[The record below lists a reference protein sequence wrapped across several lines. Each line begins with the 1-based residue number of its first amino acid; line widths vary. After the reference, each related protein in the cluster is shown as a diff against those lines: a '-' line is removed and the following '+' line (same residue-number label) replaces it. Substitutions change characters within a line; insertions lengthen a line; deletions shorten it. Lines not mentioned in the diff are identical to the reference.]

1 MDRRRLRQYRA
12 LKQELESLEGTIE
25 QLSERAMEI
34 PTVKGKVTASGLEW
48 PYIEQHVTVEMADP
62 KEADAIK
69 RRIRI
74 KKIRKTEAE
83 CLAAEIEEFIAGIP
97 DSTDR
102 RIFEMSFLEGKTQ
115 QEISDE
121 IHLER
126 SGISKRI
133 SKYLEVSHNSQK

>member
-1 MDRRRLRQYRA
+1 MDRRKLRQYRA

-25 QLSERAMEI
+25 QLSERAAEI

-83 CLAAEIEEFIAGIP
+83 CLAAEIEEFIASIP
-97 DSTDR
+97 DSMDR
-102 RIFEMSFLEGKTQ
+102 QIFELVYLEGKTM
-115 QEISDE
+115 QETGE
-121 IHLER
+121 QL
-126 SGISKRI
+126 GYTKGRI
-133 SKYLEVSHNSQK
+133 SQKISEVLKD

>member
-1 MDRRRLRQYRA
+1 MDRGRLRQYRA

-25 QLSERAMEI
+25 HLSERAAEI

-97 DSTDR
+97 DSMDR
-102 RIFEMSFLEGKTQ
+102 QIFELVYLEGKTM
-115 QEISDE
+115 QETGE
-121 IHLER
+121 QL
-126 SGISKRI
+126 GYTKGRI
-133 SKYLEVSHNSQK
+133 SQKISEVLKD

>member
-25 QLSERAMEI
+25 HLSERATEI

-48 PYIEQHVTVEMADP
+48 PYIEQQVTVEMADP

-97 DSTDR
+97 DSMDR
-102 RIFEMSFLEGKTQ
+102 QIFELVYLEGKTM
-115 QEISDE
+115 QETGE
-121 IHLER
+121 QL
-126 SGISKRI
+126 GYTKGRI
-133 SKYLEVSHNSQK
+133 SQKISEVLKD

>member
-25 QLSERAMEI
+25 RLSERVTEI

-97 DSTDR
+97 DSMDR
-102 RIFEMSFLEGKTQ
+102 QIFELVYLEGKTM
-115 QEISDE
+115 QETGE
-121 IHLER
+121 QL
-126 SGISKRI
+126 GYTKGRI
-133 SKYLEVSHNSQK
+133 SQKISEVLKD

>member
-25 QLSERAMEI
+25 HLSERATEI

-97 DSTDR
+97 DSMDR
-102 RIFEMSFLEGKTQ
+102 QIFELVYLEGKTM
-115 QEISDE
+115 QETGE
-121 IHLER
+121 QL
-126 SGISKRI
+126 GYTKGRI
-133 SKYLEVSHNSQK
+133 SQKISEVLKD

>member
-1 MDRRRLRQYRA
+1 MDRGRLRQYRA

-25 QLSERAMEI
+25 HLSERAAEI

-48 PYIEQHVTVEMADP
+48 PYIEQHVMVEMADP

-97 DSTDR
+97 DSMDR
-102 RIFEMSFLEGKTQ
+102 QIFELVYLEGKTM
-115 QEISDE
+115 QETGE
-121 IHLER
+121 QL
-126 SGISKRI
+126 GYTKGRI
-133 SKYLEVSHNSQK
+133 SQKISEVLKD

>member
-25 QLSERAMEI
+25 HLSERAAEI

-48 PYIEQHVTVEMADP
+48 PYIEQYVTVEMADP

-97 DSTDR
+97 DSMDR
-102 RIFEMSFLEGKTQ
+102 QIFELVYLEGKTM
-115 QEISDE
+115 QETGE
-121 IHLER
+121 QL
-126 SGISKRI
+126 GYTKGRI
-133 SKYLEVSHNSQK
+133 SQKISEVLKD

>member
-1 MDRRRLRQYRA
+1 MDRRRLRQYMA

-25 QLSERAMEI
+25 HLSERATEI

-97 DSTDR
+97 DSMDR
-102 RIFEMSFLEGKTQ
+102 QIFELVYLEGKTM
-115 QEISDE
+115 QETGE
-121 IHLER
+121 QL
-126 SGISKRI
+126 GYTKGRI
-133 SKYLEVSHNSQK
+133 SQKISEVLKD

>member
-1 MDRRRLRQYRA
+1 MDRGRLRQYRA

-25 QLSERAMEI
+25 HLSERAAEI

-62 KEADAIK
+62 KEADALK

-102 RIFEMSFLEGKTQ
+102 QIFELVYLEGKTM
-115 QEISDE
+115 QETGE
-121 IHLER
+121 QL
-126 SGISKRI
+126 GYTKGRI
-133 SKYLEVSHNSQK
+133 SQKISEVLKD

>member
-12 LKQELESLEGTIE
+12 LKRELESLEDTIE
-25 QLSERAMEI
+25 RLSDKEIEI

-48 PYIEQHVTVEMADP
+48 PYIKQHITVEMAEP
-62 KEADAIK
+62 KAVDAIK

-102 RIFEMSFLEGKTQ
+102 QIFELVFLEGKTM
-115 QEISDE
+115 QETGE
-121 IHLER
+121 QL
-126 SGISKRI
+126 GYTKGRI
-133 SKYLEVSHNSQK
+133 SQKISEVLKD

>member
-25 QLSERAMEI
+25 RLSERVTEV

-97 DSTDR
+97 DSMDR
-102 RIFEMSFLEGKTQ
+102 QIFELDQRRTW
-115 QEISDE
+115 
-121 IHLER
+121 
-126 SGISKRI
+126 
-133 SKYLEVSHNSQK
+133 

>member
-1 MDRRRLRQYRA
+1 MDRGRLRQYRA
-12 LKQELESLEGTIE
+12 LKQELESLEGAIE
-25 QLSERAMEI
+25 HLSERAAEI

-83 CLAAEIEEFIAGIP
+83 YLAAEIEEFIAGIP
-97 DSTDR
+97 DSMDR
-102 RIFEMSFLEGKTQ
+102 QIFELVYLEGKTM
-115 QEISDE
+115 QETGE
-121 IHLER
+121 QL
-126 SGISKRI
+126 GYTKGRI
-133 SKYLEVSHNSQK
+133 SQKISEVLKD

>member
-25 QLSERAMEI
+25 HLSERATEI

-97 DSTDR
+97 DSIDR
-102 RIFEMSFLEGKTQ
+102 QIFELVYLEGKTM
-115 QEISDE
+115 QETGE
-121 IHLER
+121 QL
-126 SGISKRI
+126 GYTKGRI
-133 SKYLEVSHNSQK
+133 SQKISEVLKD

>member
-25 QLSERAMEI
+25 QLSERAAEI

-97 DSTDR
+97 DSMDR
-102 RIFEMSFLEGKTQ
+102 QIFELVYLEGKTM
-115 QEISDE
+115 QETGE
-121 IHLER
+121 QL
-126 SGISKRI
+126 GYTKGRI
-133 SKYLEVSHNSQK
+133 SQKISEVLKD

>member
-25 QLSERAMEI
+25 HLSERATEI

-62 KEADAIK
+62 KESDAIK

-102 RIFEMSFLEGKTQ
+102 QIFELVYLEGKTM
-115 QEISDE
+115 QETGE
-121 IHLER
+121 QL
-126 SGISKRI
+126 GYTKGRI
-133 SKYLEVSHNSQK
+133 SQKISEVLKD

>member
-25 QLSERAMEI
+25 HLSERATEI

-102 RIFEMSFLEGKTQ
+102 QIFELVYLEGKTM
-115 QEISDE
+115 QETGE
-121 IHLER
+121 QL
-126 SGISKRI
+126 GYTKGRI
-133 SKYLEVSHNSQK
+133 SQKISEVLKD

>member
-25 QLSERAMEI
+25 HLSERAAEI

-97 DSTDR
+97 DSMDR
-102 RIFEMSFLEGKTQ
+102 QIFELVYLEGKTM
-115 QEISDE
+115 QETGE
-121 IHLER
+121 QL
-126 SGISKRI
+126 GYTKGRI
-133 SKYLEVSHNSQK
+133 SQKISEVLRD

>member
-97 DSTDR
+97 DSMDR
-102 RIFEMSFLEGKTQ
+102 QIFELVYLEGKTM
-115 QEISDE
+115 QETGE
-121 IHLER
+121 QL
-126 SGISKRI
+126 GYTKGRI
-133 SKYLEVSHNSQK
+133 SQKISEVLKD

>member
-1 MDRRRLRQYRA
+1 MDRGRLRQYRA

-25 QLSERAMEI
+25 HLSERAAEI

-48 PYIEQHVTVEMADP
+48 PYIEQHVMVEMADP

-97 DSTDR
+97 DSMDR
-102 RIFEMSFLEGKTQ
+102 QIFELVYLEGKTM
-115 QEISDE
+115 QEPGE
-121 IHLER
+121 QL
-126 SGISKRI
+126 GYTKGRI
-133 SKYLEVSHNSQK
+133 SQKISEVLKD

>member
-25 QLSERAMEI
+25 HLSERAAEI
-34 PTVKGKVTASGLEW
+34 PTVKGKVTASGIEW

-102 RIFEMSFLEGKTQ
+102 QIFELVYLEGKTM
-115 QEISDE
+115 QETGE
-121 IHLER
+121 QL
-126 SGISKRI
+126 GYTKGRI
-133 SKYLEVSHNSQK
+133 SQKISEVLKD

>member
-12 LKQELESLEGTIE
+12 LKQELESLEGAIE
-25 QLSERAMEI
+25 HLSERAAEI

-97 DSTDR
+97 DSMDR
-102 RIFEMSFLEGKTQ
+102 QIFELVYLEGKTM
-115 QEISDE
+115 QETGE
-121 IHLER
+121 QL
-126 SGISKRI
+126 GYTKGRI
-133 SKYLEVSHNSQK
+133 SQKISEVLRD

>member
-25 QLSERAMEI
+25 HLSERATEI

-97 DSTDR
+97 DSMDR
-102 RIFEMSFLEGKTQ
+102 QIFELVYLEGKTM
-115 QEISDE
+115 QETGE
-121 IHLER
+121 QL
-126 SGISKRI
+126 GYTKGRI
-133 SKYLEVSHNSQK
+133 SQKISELLKD

>member
-1 MDRRRLRQYRA
+1 MDRRKLRQYRA

-25 QLSERAMEI
+25 QLSERAAEI

-83 CLAAEIEEFIAGIP
+83 CLAAEIEEFIASIP
-97 DSTDR
+97 DSMDR
-102 RIFEMSFLEGKTQ
+102 QIFEFVY
-115 QEISDE
+115 
-121 IHLER
+121 LER
-126 SGISKRI
+126 KTMQETGEQLGYTKGRI
-133 SKYLEVSHNSQK
+133 SQKISEVLKD

>member
-25 QLSERAMEI
+25 HLSERAAEI

-97 DSTDR
+97 DSMDR
-102 RIFEMSFLEGKTQ
+102 QIFELVYLEGKTM
-115 QEISDE
+115 QETGE
-121 IHLER
+121 QL
-126 SGISKRI
+126 GYTKGRI
-133 SKYLEVSHNSQK
+133 SQKISEVLKD

>member
-25 QLSERAMEI
+25 HLSERAAEI

-48 PYIEQHVTVEMADP
+48 PYIEQHVTVEMAHP

-97 DSTDR
+97 DSMDR
-102 RIFEMSFLEGKTQ
+102 QIFELVYLEGKTM
-115 QEISDE
+115 QETGE
-121 IHLER
+121 QL
-126 SGISKRI
+126 GYTKGRI
-133 SKYLEVSHNSQK
+133 SQKISEVLRD

>member
-1 MDRRRLRQYRA
+1 MDRRKLRQYRA
-12 LKQELESLEGTIE
+12 LKQDLESLEGTRE
-25 QLSERAMEI
+25 LLSERAAEI

-83 CLAAEIEEFIAGIP
+83 CLAAEIEEFIASIP
-97 DSTDR
+97 DSMDR
-102 RIFEMSFLEGKTQ
+102 QIFELVYLEGKTM
-115 QEISDE
+115 QETGE
-121 IHLER
+121 QL
-126 SGISKRI
+126 GYTKGRI
-133 SKYLEVSHNSQK
+133 SQKISEVLKD

>member
-1 MDRRRLRQYRA
+1 M
-12 LKQELESLEGTIE
+12 
-25 QLSERAMEI
+25 
-34 PTVKGKVTASGLEW
+34 TASGLEW

-97 DSTDR
+97 DSMDR
-102 RIFEMSFLEGKTQ
+102 QIFELVYLEGKTM
-115 QEISDE
+115 QETGE
-121 IHLER
+121 QL
-126 SGISKRI
+126 GYTKGRI
-133 SKYLEVSHNSQK
+133 SQKISEVLKD